1 MFDGCMYY
9 TRMDDVGGG
18 HTPRTPVCGDRVNKV
33 ADEGLDTEGD
43 RWKEF
48 GFVGW
53 SGVLPEDVCV
63 LD

>member
-9 TRMDDVGGG
+9 THIGDVGGG

-33 ADEGLDTEGD
+33 ADD
-43 RWKEF
+43 RAKEF

-63 LD
+63 LDQTE